1 MNPNTLYT
9 RQKAQIKT
17 LYFATLILLLP
28 IISAFYFLSIQKE
41 ELVLEVDFVN
51 EPLAFQTPK
60 LQNID
65 VSAYS
70 VFVMNLQTK
79 DILYE
84 KNSGVLL
91 PLASITKLVTAKVA
105 SDLIK
110 TPTVT
115 ISKMKDFP
123 QYGDFSLSEGQ
134 RWNTQDLITYTLLTS
149 SNDGAHS
156 LLESVSSNKDIFT
169 QRMNQLASSIGLTKT
184 FFYNE
189 TGLDN
194 DVSGVP
200 GSKSTAK
207 EVGDLLSY
215 LIEKDFNLYEETK
228 YINTNVQSPDGMRIA
243 TNTNS
248 SADQIIGLMMSKTGY
263 TDLAGGNL
271 AIVADMGLNDLVAF
285 VVLKSSRESR
295 FEDVLEL
302 QEEYFAQV
310 RETLR

>member
-1 MNPNTLYT
+1 MNPNTLYI

-17 LYFATLILLLP
+17 LYFATLLLLLP

-41 ELVLEVDFVN
+41 ELVQEIDFVD
-51 EPLAFQTPK
+51 ESSTFQNPK
-60 LQNID
+60 LQGVN

-70 VFVMNLQTK
+70 VFVMDLQTE
-79 DILYE
+79 DIIYE
-84 KNSGVLL
+84 KNSGALL

-110 TPTVT
+110 NPTVT

-123 QYGDFSLSEGQ
+123 QYGDLSLSEGQ

-169 QRMNQLASSIGLTKT
+169 QRMNQLASTIGLTQT

-194 DVSGVP
+194 DDSGVP
-200 GSKSTAK
+200 GSKGTAK

-215 LIEKDFNLYEETK
+215 LIKKDFNLYEETK
-228 YINTNVQSPDGMRIA
+228 YIYTNVQSPDGVRIA

-248 SADQIIGLMMSKTGY
+248 SADRIIGLMMSKTGY

-295 FEDVLEL
+295 FEDILTL